1 MGIDTELPVLALMR
15 SAGGIASP
23 ALSICALVASHLF
36 GLEQRWASTEPEVS
50 MRIREERRAELRADL
65 HRLWTVSVESELLGQ
80 RRAQVLDYSASGMRL
95 AIDGNR
101 DLFPGATVAIHYPGT
116 GWSYQATITWATND
130 GKETVCGVQLK
141 ESACSMRQSC
151 LSAAEG

>member
-1 MGIDTELPVLALMR
+1 MVKALVGALPCICVGHRCLKARPLVRAHTGIDTEPPVLALMR
-15 SAGGIASP
+15 SAGGVASP

-80 RRAQVLDYSASGMRL
+80 RR
-95 AIDGNR
+95 
-101 DLFPGATVAIHYPGT
+101 
-116 GWSYQATITWATND
+116 
-130 GKETVCGVQLK
+130 
-141 ESACSMRQSC
+141 
-151 LSAAEG
+151 